1 MQTALHGP
9 PGGRIVR
16 CASPMFAPAVMGP
29 LAGADA
35 ELELDRVW
43 PMLKAAA
50 ALAGDTH
57 RKRHVGDRLRN
68 GLAQLWTLPNAA
80 CVTSIERHDTGLRDL
95 HGWLA
100 AGDIDGLVTIE
111 ARLERF
117 ARAENCNR
125 MVIAGRKGWLRIFN
139 GYRERAVIIAKD
151 LTS

>member
-1 MQTALHGP
+1 METALLSP
-9 PGGRIVR
+9 PGGQTIRH
-16 CASPMFAPAVMGP
+16 ASPHFAPAVRGP
-29 LAGADA
+29 LAGDDA
-35 ELELDRVW
+35 APELDRVW

-57 RKRHVGDRLRN
+57 RKRHVAERLRN

-100 AGDIDGLVTIE
+100 AGDLDGLVAIE

-117 ARAENCNR
+117 ARAESCDR
-125 MVIAGRKGWLRIFN
+125 MVIAGRKGWLRIFS
-139 GYRERAVIIAKD
+139 GYSERAVILAKD
-151 LTS
+151 LNR

>member
-1 MQTALHGP
+1 METALLSP
-9 PGGRIVR
+9 PGGQTIRH
-16 CASPMFAPAVMGP
+16 ASPQFGPAVLGP
-29 LAGADA
+29 LAGVEAA
-35 ELELDRVW
+35 SELDRVW

-57 RKRHVGDRLRN
+57 RKRHVAERLRN

-100 AGDIDGLVTIE
+100 AGDLDGLVTIE

-117 ARAENCNR
+117 ARAENCDR
-125 MVIAGRKGWLRIFN
+125 MVIAGRKGWLRIFS
-139 GYRERAVIIAKD
+139 GYSERAVIIAKD
-151 LTS
+151 LTP